1 MALDQSI
8 VGKTFAPAEPYQVGR
23 EKIREFA
30 SAIGDDNPA
39 YHDLEAARALG
50 YSDLVAPPTFGFILQ
65 MNGMN
70 SALFD
75 PSVGV
80 ELHRVIHGEQRF
92 DYVRPIVA
100 GDEIVV
106 TPTIEEVKSR
116 PGMDMITVRGDLTDA
131 NGATVGTLRSVI
143 VHRNLEG

>member
-1 MALDQSI
+1 MALDAAL
-8 VGKTFAPAEPYQVGR
+8 VGKPFPAAEPYQVGR

-30 SAIGDDNPA
+30 SAIGDANPA
-39 YHDLEAARALG
+39 YHDLAAARALG

-65 MNGMN
+65 MQAMN
-70 SALFD
+70 TVLFD

-80 ELHRVIHGEQRF
+80 ELSRVIHGEQKF

-106 TPTIEEVKSR
+106 RPTIEEVKSR

-131 NGATVGTLRSVI
+131 SGAAVGTLRSVI
-143 VHRNLEG
+143 VHRTIEG

>member
-1 MALDQSI
+1 MAIDQSI
-8 VGKTFAPAEPYQVGR
+8 VGKTFPAAEPYQVGR
-23 EKIREFA
+23 EKVREFA
-30 SAIGDDNPA
+30 TAIGDSNPI
-39 YHDLEAARALG
+39 YHDVAAARALG
-50 YSDLVAPPTFGFILQ
+50 YADVVAPPTFGFILQ
-65 MNGMN
+65 MQGMN
-70 SALFD
+70 TALFD
-75 PSVGV
+75 PEVGV

-131 NGATVGTLRSVI
+131 NGEVVGSLRSVI
-143 VHRNLEG
+143 VHRNFEG

>member
-1 MALDQSI
+1 MAVDQSI
-8 VGKTFAPAEPYQVGR
+8 VGKQFPAGAPYQVGR

-65 MNGMN
+65 MQAMN
-70 SALFD
+70 VALFD
-75 PSVGV
+75 PEVGV
-80 ELHRVIHGEQRF
+80 ELHRVIHGEQKF

-131 NGATVGTLRSVI
+131 NGAAVGSLRSVI
-143 VHRNLEG
+143 VHRSLEG

>member
-1 MALDQSI
+1 MALDPAI
-8 VGKTFAPAEPYQVGR
+8 VGKSFPPAEPYQVGR

-30 SAIGDDNPA
+30 AAIGETSPA
-39 YHDLEAARALG
+39 CNDVAAARALG

-65 MNGMN
+65 MRAMN
-70 SALFD
+70 VALFD
-75 PSVGV
+75 PEVGV
-80 ELHRVIHGEQRF
+80 ELARVIHGEQKF

-131 NGATVGTLRSVI
+131 AGAEVGSLRSVI
-143 VHRNLEG
+143 VHRTLEG